1 MVELHIE
8 RGARGL
14 SALLSRA
21 LVLDAQASARI
32 QKVDEGQLDVFVT
45 TPFDAIASRRT
56 SGTTTHPGA
65 TFRARAMLDALKSGA
80 AEVGPARDAAWR
92 TRDATWPGNSP
103 ARPAHPARFSTG

>member
-21 LVLDAQASARI
+21 LALDAQASARM
-32 QKVDEGQLDVFVT
+32 QEVGAGQLDVFVT

-56 SGTTTHPGA
+56 SGTTTDPGA
-65 TFRARAMLDALKSGA
+65 TVSARDLLDALQSE
-80 AEVGPARDAAWR
+80 EVCACDWQKNDPTKNIDKMAVVQE
-92 TRDATWPGNSP
+92 SLK
-103 ARPAHPARFSTG
+103 